1 MKSLFCQ
8 LAEFNQEKEKE
19 TPNSLG
25 NNFFSLISSNGD
37 KVLAPQE
44 GMMIVP
50 PPARPFP

>member
-8 LAEFNQEKEKE
+8 LAEFNQVKEKE

-37 KVLAPQE
+37 KVPAPQE
-44 GMMIVP
+44 GMIVP